1 MTLPDYKKESSN
13 SLLAKDKRTRNSKKI
28 TRKQKSKI
36 QSQQQ
41 KTSKAAMHDYD
52 NSKTAE
58 SNEIH

>member
-13 SLLAKDKRTRNSKKI
+13 SSLAKYKRARNSKKI

-41 KTSKAAMHDYD
+41 KTCKAAMHDHD

>member
-1 MTLPDYKKESSN
+1 MTLPDYRKERSN
-13 SLLAKDKRTRNSKKI
+13 SSLAKDKRARNSKKI
-28 TRKQKSKI
+28 TQKQKSKI

-41 KTSKAAMHDYD
+41 KTGKAAMHDHD